1 MASIREMLNAYKE
14 ANGVSRAEMAREIGL
29 PERRLRSIMTEWRD
43 PSDMEEFIIL
53 QWLDAQHFDYIPPKT
68 EEASKTMKEV
78 TKKKVSAKK
87 STKAEAIG
95 IRGDAR
101 VLVQMY
107 REAMG
112 FKTDTDAA
120 TYIVKQ
126 YFANILKEAANEK

>member
-1 MASIREMLNAYKE
+1 MVSIKEKLNAYKE
-14 ANGVSRAEMAREIGL
+14 ANGTSRANMAREIGL
-29 PERRLRSIMTEWRD
+29 PERRLRSIMTEGREPD
-43 PSDMEEFIIL
+43 DLEEFIIL

-68 EEASKTMKEV
+68 EEASKTMK
-78 TKKKVSAKK
+78 KSDAKKVPAKK
-87 STKAEAIG
+87 NTKAEAIG

>member
-1 MASIREMLNAYKE
+1 MVSIREKLNAYKE
-14 ANGVSRAEMAREIGL
+14 VNGTSRASMAREIGL

-43 PSDMEEFIIL
+43 PTDMEEFIIL
-53 QWLDAQHFDYIPPKT
+53 QWLDAQHFDYIPPKA
-68 EEASKTMKEV
+68 EETQKTMKDN
-78 TKKKVSAKK
+78 TPKKAAAKK
-87 STKAEAIG
+87 NTKTEAIG

-101 VLVQMY
+101 ALVQMY

-126 YFANILKEAANEK
+126 YFAKIFKEAANEE

>member
-1 MASIREMLNAYKE
+1 MASIREKLNAYKE
-14 ANGVSRAEMAREIGL
+14 ANGVSRANMAREIGL
-29 PERRLRSIMTEWRD
+29 PERRLRSIMTEGRE
-43 PSDMEEFIIL
+43 PNDMEEFVIL

-68 EEASKTMKEV
+68 EEASKTMK
-78 TKKKVSAKK
+78 KVPARK

-126 YFANILKEAANEK
+126 YFANILKEAANEE